1 MKIRNKDAESLDESE
16 FIRAKDAII
25 DELQSDLEANL
36 ISPENMRE
44 DCSFKLKQF
53 CDELIA

>member
-1 MKIRNKDAESLDESE
+1 MDEAE
-16 FIRAKDAII
+16 FIKAKDAII
-25 DELQSDLEANL
+25 SDLNTDLESNL

-44 DCSFKLKQF
+44 DCGFKLKQF